1 MNRLLLIDSNTFFRK
16 ALRDILSFKF
26 PSLII
31 DEAESGKEGLA
42 KIIRFRPQLVL
53 MDIQLPEEDGFQ
65 LACRIQAENPAI
77 IVVIFTSYDLQ
88 EYQTAARQAGINHVI
103 PKNIWSGQ
111 GILDMVEALLSGPTK
126 KHPDPHREAGA
137 VNKAALR
144 KTQKLK
150 KEDREK

>member
-26 PSLII
+26 PTLII
-31 DEAESGKEGLA
+31 DEAESGKEGRQ

-77 IVVIFTSYDLQ
+77 IVVIFTSYNLED
-88 EYQTAARQAGINHVI
+88 YQTAARQAGINHVI
-103 PKNIWSGQ
+103 PKNIWSSQ
-111 GILDMVEALLSGPTK
+111 GIMDMIERLLSGPTK
-126 KHPDPHREAGA
+126 KHLEPRREVGAG
-137 VNKAALR
+137 KRTAL
-144 KTQKLK
+144 KVPKKQK
-150 KEDREK
+150 KEDRQK